1 LLDSLGKSAKRFSE
15 VKLLLK
21 LLFGSGGKAFRRF
34 SPKPN
39 NLVFVGVYNVFNP
52 DPGSVLVG
60 VYNVFNPDPGSV
72 LVADPGC
79 VPDPGYVLYWYELCN
94 NDGLV
99 SDYLILAVLL
109 LTSSLWEAKED
120 LRLFNTDVF
129 SSHEFYF
136 SFSST

>member
-1 LLDSLGKSAKRFSE
+1 MLDSLGKSAKRFSE

-39 NLVFVGVYNVFNP
+39 NLVF
-52 DPGSVLVG
+52 VG